1 MLIGERSCLSYS
13 VLGPEELVWGVHGP
27 FHLVMLIPNMHQ
39 PSSFV
44 LCFIPNRSL
53 ALLAEHCLCFGSD
66 SLFGLWEQRKCMVT
80 DIRETMTI
88 WKLRAYI
95 LDFFFTVLWSVV
107 ISSSGRPFK
116 APLVDRP
123 EVAWSTD
130 QRPSERRWTT
140 LNENWT
146 KIEWKGRF

>member
-1 MLIGERSCLSYS
+1 MLIGGKAYTFLFS
-13 VLGPEELVWGVHGP
+13 VLGFEEELVWGVHGP
-27 FHLVMLIPNMHQ
+27 FHLVMLIPYMYQ

-53 ALLAEHCLCFGSD
+53 ALLAEHCLCFGAD
-66 SLFGLWEQRKCMVT
+66 SLYGLREQWKCMVT

-88 WKLRAYI
+88 WKLKAYI

-123 EVAWSTD
+123 ETLRTMLD
-130 QRPSERRWTT
+130 DFRTR

-146 KIEWKGRF
+146 KRPFLERF